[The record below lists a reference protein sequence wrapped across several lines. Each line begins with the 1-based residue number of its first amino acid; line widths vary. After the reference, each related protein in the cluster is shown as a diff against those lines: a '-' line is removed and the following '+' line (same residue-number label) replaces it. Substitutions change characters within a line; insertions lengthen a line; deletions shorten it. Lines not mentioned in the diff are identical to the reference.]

1 MATYETRVEAGVPIR
16 EGEYGDRVVAV
27 EPGGIEYIPDRER
40 HGTPL
45 KLFWTWMSAN
55 LEFATIFV
63 GVLPVAF
70 FGMGFADAAIAL
82 VLGTALGS
90 ITHAVLS
97 SWGPKFGVPQMVQS
111 RGAFGYLGNLLPA
124 GLNTFTATV
133 GWFIVNSVAGA
144 FALTSLFGPA
154 LLNWFTLP
162 FWLAFL
168 IIVAVQVA
176 VAFVGHNLVHEFE
189 KYCFP
194 YLAIV
199 FGLATIYI
207 LAQAHLGTGIN
218 SKAEGPLGETGA
230 FTLTFTAAFGYA
242 VGWNPYASDY
252 TRYLPAGTSR
262 FMTGLWAG
270 LGVFV
275 SCAVLE
281 IIGAAAVTVPGTKW
295 AGTSPTDQFI
305 KPLPTVLAG
314 LTLLGIA
321 LGAVTANVINVYS
334 GALSFLVLGVRLPLR
349 IRRALV
355 ALLAGVVGYIV
366 GVALQSQVGPGSKYE
381 DFLLLIAYWIAPFLA
396 VVLVDYWMRRGTY
409 DERLF
414 YDTRYRPWQGV
425 VAMVVG
431 IAASF
436 PFWNNA
442 LYTAPLANAVPQLG
456 DITFVVG
463 FVVTAVVYFALTAGR
478 RRQVGERTEA
488 AAAGS

>member
-1 MATYETRVEAGVPIR
+1 MATYETTVEAGVPIR

-97 SWGPKFGVPQMVQS
+97 SWGPRFGVPQMVQS

-144 FALTSLFGPA
+144 FALISLFGP
-154 LLNWFTLP
+154 LLHWFTLP

-168 IIVAVQVA
+168 IIVAAQV
-176 VAFVGHNLVHEFE
+176 VIAFAGHNLVHEFE
-189 KYCFP
+189 KYAFP

-199 FGLATIYI
+199 FGVAAI
-207 LAQAHLGTGIN
+207 LIFGQAHFAQGIN
-218 SKAEGPLGETGA
+218 GKVQGPLGETGA

-252 TRYLPAGTSR
+252 TRYLPSSTSR

-275 SCAVLE
+275 SCAILE
-281 IIGAAAVTVPGTKW
+281 VMGAALVTIPVGGTPP
-295 AGTSPTDQFI
+295 ASPTDQFI
-305 KPLPTVLAG
+305 KPLPGVLAG
-314 LTLLGIA
+314 LALLGIA
-321 LGAVTANVINVYS
+321 IGAVTANVINVYS

-355 ALLAGVVGYIV
+355 ALIAGVVGYIV

-381 DFLLLIAYWIAPFLA
+381 DFLLLISYWIAPFLA
-396 VVLVDYWMRRGTY
+396 VVLVDYWMRRGSY

-414 YDTRYRPWQGV
+414 YDSRYWPWQGA

-442 LYTAPLANAVPQLG
+442 LYTAPLAKAVPQLG

-463 FVVTAVVYFALTAGR
+463 FVVTAVVYFVLTAGR
-478 RRQVGERTEA
+478 RRQVAEQRGTA
-488 AAAGS
+488 TAGS

>member
-1 MATYETRVEAGVPIR
+1 MATYESGVEGVPIR

-40 HGTPL
+40 HGNPL
-45 KLFWTWMSAN
+45 QLFWTWMSAN

-63 GVLPVAF
+63 GFLPVAF
-70 FGMGFADAAIAL
+70 FGMGFADAAVAL

-90 ITHAVLS
+90 LTHAVLS
-97 SWGPKFGVPQMVQS
+97 SWGPRYGVPQMVQA

-144 FALTSLFGPA
+144 FALTTLFGPR
-154 LLNWFTLP
+154 LLNWFDMP
-162 FWLAFL
+162 FWVAFL
-168 IIVAVQVA
+168 VIVLAQVV

-194 YLAIV
+194 YLMIV
-199 FGLATIYI
+199 FGLAAI
-207 LAQAHLGTGIN
+207 LIFAQAHLGTGIDT
-218 SKAEGPLGETGA
+218 KKQGPLGETGA

-252 TRYLPAGTSR
+252 TRYLPSSTSR

-270 LGVFV
+270 LGVFI
-275 SCAVLE
+275 SCAILE
-281 IIGAAAVTVPGTKW
+281 VMGAALVTIPVSGT
-295 AGTSPTDQFI
+295 APASPTDQFI
-305 KPLPTVLAG
+305 KPLPGVLAG
-314 LTLLGIA
+314 LALLGIA

-355 ALLAGVVGYIV
+355 ALGAGVVGYIV
-366 GVALQSQVGPGSKYE
+366 GILLQAQVGPGSKYE
-381 DFLLLIAYWIAPFLA
+381 NFLLLISYWIAPFLA
-396 VVLVDYWMRRGTY
+396 VVLLDYWMRRGNY
-409 DERLF
+409 DERRF

-425 VAMVVG
+425 VAMAAGIVV
-431 IAASF
+431 SF
-436 PFWNNA
+436 PFWNNP
-442 LYTAPLANAVPQLG
+442 LYTGPLATAVPALG

-463 FVVTAVVYFALTAGR
+463 FIVTALVYYALTPVVR
-478 RRQVGERTEA
+478 REAPAEREA
-488 AAAGS
+488 AATGS